1 MWRAGEGLARPTV
14 TRTVTSWYDSG
25 VRLSA
30 MSVPE
35 DNVPG
40 YPELLVAKDGSE
52 SVDLERA
59 APAKIGSGAQDEEE
73 EYEAIDLA
81 GLQDS
86 EPGTVA
92 LLLIVGYISLGVV
105 TYWKAVPEWSVLDA
119 FYFVAVTLSSVGY
132 GDLTPDGSGLKLFT
146 GVYILVGVAVL
157 GTALGELVSSLL
169 DANVGESPAG
179 RVIQWLT
186 GGGGGDKDADD
197 DMEELSEAEM
207 LLVGG
212 GDASGALLSTLTT
225 VAVTIGIGSAAYLY
239 LAEPAG
245 ADGSVVDASSRAV
258 DAFYSSVVR
267 ATR

>member
-1 MWRAGEGLARPTV
+1 MWRAGEGATCV
-14 TRTVTSWYDSG
+14 
-25 VRLSA
+25 A
-30 MSVPE
+30 PE

-52 SVDLERA
+52 SMDLERA
-59 APAKIGSGAQDEEE
+59 APAKIGSVAQDEEE
-73 EYEAIDLA
+73 DYEAIDLA
-81 GLQDS
+81 SLQDS
-86 EPGTVA
+86 GPGTVA

-105 TYWKAVPEWSVLDA
+105 TYWIAVPEWSVLDA

-132 GDLTPDGSGLKLFT
+132 GDLTPDGNGLKLFT

-179 RVIQWLT
+179 RVIQWLA
-186 GGGGGDKDADD
+186 GGGGDKNADD

-267 ATR
+267 PTR